1 MPNKK
6 AKERKRKRIRTN
18 EELKRNGR
26 TRNQIERKQRKV
38 NARKTI

>member
-1 MPNKK
+1 MPNRK
-6 AKERKRKRIRTN
+6 AKERKRKRIKVN

-26 TRNQIERKQRKV
+26 TRNQIERKQRKD

>member
-18 EELKRNGR
+18 DELKRNGR
-26 TRNQIERKQRKV
+26 TRNQIERKRRKD
-38 NARKTI
+38 NAKKAI